1 MQDGS
6 PDRRAGFVL
15 SATVLRNS
23 LQVEAE
29 DGVKRRMMD
38 SILQSSLSLEE
49 GLGFCRFSLPLSQVG
64 TKPGERGCGSGQP
77 VGPDP

>member
-1 MQDGS
+1 
-6 PDRRAGFVL
+6 
-15 SATVLRNS
+15 
-23 LQVEAE
+23 
-29 DGVKRRMMD
+29 MD

-77 VGPDP
+77 VGPDPQFQPYLYVPQEPSVTLDHCPHLLWDHRCT